1 MSAVQD
7 RLSNEAEDAGQ
18 PASRRLGGRVRSL
31 VREGGALAPGVLL
44 ASAIAGAAF
53 AAHEVPVLSRFSPI
67 ILAIVAGMAIRSAF
81 GARPRAQAGLA
92 FSAKRLMRLAIVLLG
107 LQLTVA
113 QVGGIGLTGVL
124 IIAASLVATFAFTTW
139 AGRLLGVDP
148 KLAQLVAA
156 GTSICGASA
165 VAATNAV
172 TRADDEDVAY
182 AIACVTAFGSIA
194 MFVYPLLAG
203 PLGLDAHAY
212 GLWAG
217 ASIHEVAQ
225 VVAAAFDNG
234 PQSGEAGVVAKLT
247 RVMMLAPLVA
257 ALSWAAAARRAGS
270 GAAGKAPAP
279 WFVLGFVAMVGL
291 NSLTPIPAEAKQL
304 AGAAT
309 TVLLTVA
316 LAAMG
321 LGADVSKLKAKGA
334 RPFLLGLASTLFI
347 SCLALALVKLAG

>member
-7 RLSNEAEDAGQ
+7 QLSNLAEGSDDRVDGRRDE
-18 PASRRLGGRVRSL
+18 PARGL
-31 VREGGALAPGVLL
+31 VRAGAALAPGVLL
-44 ASAIAGAAF
+44 AGAIAGCAF
-53 AAHEVPVLSRFSPI
+53 AAREIPVLSSFSPI
-67 ILAIVAGMAIRSAF
+67 ILAIVAGMTIRSVFCMPA
-81 GARPRAQAGLA
+81 RAQAGIA
-92 FSAKRLMRLAIVLLG
+92 FAAKRLMRLAIILLG
-107 LQLTVA
+107 LQLTVG
-113 QVGGIGLTGVL
+113 QVVGIGLSGV
-124 IIAASLVATFAFTTW
+124 IVIAASLGATFAFTSW
-139 AGRLLGVDP
+139 MGRLLGVDP

-165 VAATNAV
+165 IAATNAV

-194 MFVYPLLAG
+194 MFAYPLLAG

-247 RVMMLAPLVA
+247 RVMMLAPMVA
-257 ALSWAAAARRAGS
+257 ALSMVAARRADGVS
-270 GAAGKAPAP
+270 GKAPAP
-279 WFVLGFVAMVGL
+279 WFVLGFVAMVAL
-291 NSLTPIPAEAKQL
+291 NSVAPIPEDARSV

-309 TVLLTVA
+309 TALLTVA

-321 LGADVSKLKAKGA
+321 LGADMSKLKAKGA
-334 RPFLLGLASTLFI
+334 GPLALGLASSLFI
-347 SCLALALVKLAG
+347 ACFALALVKFMG